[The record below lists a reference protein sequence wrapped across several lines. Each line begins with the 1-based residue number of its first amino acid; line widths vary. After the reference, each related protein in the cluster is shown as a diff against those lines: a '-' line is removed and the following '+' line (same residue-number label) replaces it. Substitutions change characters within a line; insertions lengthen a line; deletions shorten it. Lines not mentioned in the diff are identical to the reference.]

1 MNKTENAKAQTP
13 TIKEKPIAPKGFYI
27 VKSIEINP
35 ITGFILHSF

>member
-1 MNKTENAKAQTP
+1 MNKTENAKAPTI
-13 TIKEKPIAPKGFYI
+13 TIKEKPIVPKGFQI